1 MNAAAIQDFRRIW
14 RVTTIQRDE
23 RTMMLMNWLA
33 LVGASLGLIGAGLA
47 MLSHKAGPQE
57 LLRVLLGVGGFW
69 LGMIWMMLFVPGSIL
84 LNSPANARLLPRQ
97 RRRLQ
102 QMAVGSWVLV
112 TAGVAAAMGQ
122 WAALPV
128 VGISLIGLALTRAG
142 RTEAAPLFLVGINWQ
157 TLSRHVLPPAVVDAA
172 GSKAGLVTLSV
183 LLLPMGVWALRTLYP
198 AAGDRHLA
206 RRGEQVKSAQRLER
220 RGLTNPGEGGRLS
233 RWTTARIY
241 PLMLRRALRRPQP
254 DVLLMHALGPLAHW
268 SAWIAG
274 IGGMLLFG
282 AGVRL
287 LLGWRGGEALR
298 EFIGGPMGAGLAA
311 LTIVILF
318 STAAFS
324 QQIRKTTGEQSLLRL
339 SPLAGNAAQLNRRL
353 AVQLLRTALRN
364 WLMLSAVVLLVTVM
378 VGGDGETV
386 LRQAALCVLAG
397 QVAVTGLLGDFAG
410 EGGWHVPLALQA
422 GLLAVFELAIALG
435 LAKASGTEIWP
446 WVAAIAAAAGA
457 WQLRRGWRTMLAA
470 PPAFPAGRIG

>member
-1 MNAAAIQDFRRIW
+1 MNAAIQDFRRIW

-23 RTMMLMNWLA
+23 RTMMVANWLSLA
-33 LVGASLGLIGAGLA
+33 AVVLGAMGGGLA
-47 MLSHKAGPQE
+47 ILQHRASPLD
-57 LLRVLLGVGGFW
+57 LLRVLAGVGAFW
-69 LGMIWMMLFVPGSIL
+69 LGFIWMTLFVPGSIL

-102 QMAVGSWVLV
+102 QMAVGNWVLI
-112 TAGVAAAMGQ
+112 TAGVTAAMGQ

-157 TLSRHVLPPAVVDAA
+157 SLSRHVLPPAVVEAA

-183 LLLPMGVWALRTLYP
+183 LLLPMGVWALRALYP
-198 AAGDRHLA
+198 AAGDGHLA

-220 RGLTNPGEGGRLS
+220 RGLANPGESGRLS
-233 RWTTARIY
+233 RWTSARIY
-241 PLMLRRALRRPQP
+241 PLMLRHALRRPRP
-254 DVLLMHALGPLAHW
+254 GVLLMHALGPLAHW

-274 IGGMLLFG
+274 MGGMLLFG
-282 AGVRL
+282 AAVRL
-287 LLGWRGGEALR
+287 LLGWRDGDALR

-324 QQIRKTTGEQSLLRL
+324 QQLRKTAGEQSLLRL
-339 SPLAGNAAQLNRRL
+339 TPLAGDAAQLNRRL

-364 WLMLSAVVLLVTVM
+364 WLMLTLVVLLVTVM
-378 VGGDGETV
+378 VGGGRETV

-397 QVAVTGLLGDFAG
+397 QVAAMGLLDDFAG
-410 EGGWHVPLALQA
+410 EGGWDVPLALQA
-422 GLLAVFELAIALG
+422 GLLAVCELAIALG
-435 LAKASGTEIWP
+435 LAKASGTGIWA
-446 WVAAIAAAAGA
+446 WVAVIAVAAGA